1 MAAAPPSHSRIADAA
16 RSAAAGSVAGASVS
30 AVLQPFDT
38 LRTRLQADATTGTA
52 RPVGATLRAIA
63 AEGHGV
69 SSLWRGSTATVLR
82 VGGGAG
88 LHFFSL
94 QLLRGAAAGG
104 SGQRPQWVGDAAM
117 GGTARAV
124 AASGAAASRFSYA
137 SVPEAL
143 ASISRR
149 EGACFRPSA
158 TQPFD
163 VLRTRGS
170 LEAGYVFIVSQ
181 PALEKTR
188 LPAALRLRAML
199 DLPGGGAGT
208 QGMQLRA
215 LLAGIGPRLVKRS
228 LQTALLWT
236 MYEEVADLI
245 TAAGAS
251 APADAVFGG
260 RFATGETPRS
270 TTSAS
275 EADEGDGAGGDGGT
289 GFDLFGPI
297 VGAALSRRP
306 AASAEGWA
314 AEVARA
320 EELYEELRERAP
332 QHCRRGGKWAREK
345 FVTAVQGEFPRARG
359 AGVPKGTIL
368 CLGRVLDAHDEQDD
382 AEGGRRDCEED
393 PLGFD
398 TNPMLLRAM
407 CMAFE

>member
-124 AASGAAASRFSYA
+124 AVFAMCPLTTVKTRMEARRRFRDREPSTPKTLPRHFRDDSETLPRHFRDTSETLPRRRSDTSETPDTPARLARSHRTAHRSVSEVSPKVSPKCLRSASEAPRRRLGGVSEASRKCRGALLQASGAAASRFSYA

-149 EGACFRPSA
+149 EG
-158 TQPFD
+158 
-163 VLRTRGS
+163 V
-170 LEAGYVFIVSQ
+170 
-181 PALEKTR
+181 
-188 LPAALRLRAML
+188 
-199 DLPGGGAGT
+199 
-208 QGMQLRA
+208 RA
-215 LLAGIGPRLVKRS
+215 LWR
-228 LQTALLWT
+228 
-236 MYEEVADLI
+236 
-245 TAAGAS
+245 
-251 APADAVFGG
+251 
-260 RFATGETPRS
+260 
-270 TTSAS
+270 
-275 EADEGDGAGGDGGT
+275 
-289 GFDLFGPI
+289 
-297 VGAALSRRP
+297 
-306 AASAEGWA
+306 
-314 AEVARA
+314 
-320 EELYEELRERAP
+320 
-332 QHCRRGGKWAREK
+332 
-345 FVTAVQGEFPRARG
+345 
-359 AGVPKGTIL
+359 GVPPEY
-368 CLGRVLDAHDEQDD
+368 R
-382 AEGGRRDCEED
+382 
-393 PLGFD
+393 
-398 TNPMLLRAM
+398 
-407 CMAFE
+407 